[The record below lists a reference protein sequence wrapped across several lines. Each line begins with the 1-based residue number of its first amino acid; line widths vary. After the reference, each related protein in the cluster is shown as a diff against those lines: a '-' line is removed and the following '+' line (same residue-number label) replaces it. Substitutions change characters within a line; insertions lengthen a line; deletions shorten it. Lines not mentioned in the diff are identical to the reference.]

1 MLFGK
6 CYFTILCGKKDDD
19 WYIYLKFLAH
29 EIFNNAHKNV
39 NKSSNIFKPCVQY
52 VVSAGK
58 ILQNYLFPCTLW
70 TA

>member
-6 CYFTILCGKKDDD
+6 CYFTILCGKKDGD
-19 WYIYLKFLAH
+19 WYIYPKL
-29 EIFNNAHKNV
+29 FNNAHKNV
-39 NKSSNIFKPCVQY
+39 QKSYNIFKPCIQY